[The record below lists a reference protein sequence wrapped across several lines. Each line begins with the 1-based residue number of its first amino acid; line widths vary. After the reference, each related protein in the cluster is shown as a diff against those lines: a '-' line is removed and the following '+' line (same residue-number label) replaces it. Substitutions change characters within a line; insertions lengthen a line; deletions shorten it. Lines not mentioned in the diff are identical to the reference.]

1 MKTFQLNGELRSE
14 HGKKATKSVR
24 KGELV
29 PCNLYGL
36 GENVL
41 FTVLEKDAQ
50 KLIYSPDTSVVELT
64 IGKKS
69 KKAVVKEC
77 QFHPVTDRIIHLD
90 FLEVNEKKPVTVEIP
105 VKLQGHAEGV
115 KLGGKLSL
123 EKRKLKVKGV
133 YTAIPERI
141 EIDVTE
147 LGIGKKIT
155 VGDIQ
160 IKGLELMN
168 PKDVC
173 VAQVK
178 ATRASA
184 SAAAAPTES

>member
-50 KLIYSPDTSVVELT
+50 KLIYSP
-64 IGKKS
+64 G
-69 KKAVVKEC
+69 
-77 QFHPVTDRIIHLD
+77 IIHLD

-184 SAAAAPTES
+184 SAAAAPTE